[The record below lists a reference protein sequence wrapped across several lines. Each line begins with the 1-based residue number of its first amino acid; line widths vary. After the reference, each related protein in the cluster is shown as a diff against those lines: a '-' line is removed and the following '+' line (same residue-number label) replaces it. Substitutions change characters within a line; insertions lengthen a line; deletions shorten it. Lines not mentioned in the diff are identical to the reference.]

1 MWLIIDGNFLAYRAF
16 YTVGHLTH
24 MDESTGMA
32 YGFLREV
39 NLLKDR
45 FDTDK
50 VIFCFDYGGPG
61 KRRELSDVYKNKSR
75 EYSEEETEL
84 HGNFRTQLKRL
95 RTKIL
100 PALGHRNVF
109 VQRGYEADDIIAA
122 LTVAFK
128 PEECTGGVIIVS
140 ADKDLWQ
147 LLGREDARCYDPKSK
162 KITSN
167 KSFYQEWGIPP
178 EMWPHVLALAG
189 CDTDNVIGVKGVGLK
204 TAAKFFQGKLKLESQ
219 TYKRI
224 KSDLKIH
231 NDNLP
236 LVRLPFPGT
245 STPRLRE
252 DELTKEKWDAV
263 MDELGFKTMRYQK

>member
-1 MWLIIDGNFLAYRAF
+1 MNMWLIIDGNFLAYRAF

-45 FDTDK
+45 FDTDR
-50 VIFCFDYGGPG
+50 VFFCFDYGGPG
-61 KRRELSDVYKNKSR
+61 KRRELSDVYKNKQK
-75 EYSEEETEL
+75 EYTEEETET
-84 HGNFRTQLKRL
+84 HKNFRSQLKRF

-100 PALGHRNVF
+100 PALGYRNVF
-109 VQRGYEADDIIAA
+109 VQRGYEADDIIGA
-122 LTVAFK
+122 LMDRFDPEHTV
-128 PEECTGGVIIVS
+128 IVS

-147 LLGREDARCYDPKSK
+147 LMRENVCCYDPREK
-162 KITSN
+162 KITTA
-167 KSFYQEWGIPP
+167 KSFYKEWGIPP